1 MSQELLLDL
10 QVFSVGPDYY
20 RVTEEAL
27 ALRPVF
33 TD

>member
-1 MSQELLLDL
+1 MRKPFTHFAALFR
-10 QVFSVGPDYY
+10 VPDYY